1 MKYYEVNDVYD
12 GLCKIY
18 FFRDTYE
25 CNNALY
31 IGANYLDENED
42 ADEYENFY
50 ADISINIEGTFLEEN
65 EIIASNDSSDLIE
78 KMIKDGL
85 LEDTNEVV
93 LSGFG
98 RYKKVRLTE
107 KFKEYEKSED

>member
-1 MKYYEVNDVYD
+1 MKYYEINDECD
-12 GLCKIY
+12 GLYKIY

-25 CNNALY
+25 CNNELY
-31 IGANYLDENED
+31 IGANYLNED
-42 ADEYENFY
+42 EDEDFY
-50 ADISINIEGTFLEEN
+50 ADISINIEGTFLKEN

-98 RYKKVRLTE
+98 KYRKVRLTK